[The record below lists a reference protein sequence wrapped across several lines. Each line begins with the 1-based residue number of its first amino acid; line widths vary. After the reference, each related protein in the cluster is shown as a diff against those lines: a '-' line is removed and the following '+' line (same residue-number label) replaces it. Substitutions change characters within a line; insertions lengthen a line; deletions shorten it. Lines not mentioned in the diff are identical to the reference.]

1 MNRGAAC
8 PDTQSLRSKRS
19 LLARGVR
26 RVGAT
31 DLEDHVGG
39 SFPLGDLHRCST
51 QGGGVTFTRPPR
63 FLARGLRQPSIQG
76 GIEPA

>member
-51 QGGGVTFTRPPR
+51 QGGGDSHQAAAFFGAWFASAFHPR
-63 FLARGLRQPSIQG
+63 WN
-76 GIEPA
+76 